1 MIACTSNNAS
11 LLRASGSRPITKPS
25 ARCAIPN
32 RAAVAR
38 PLLARRSASLT
49 GGLVGMKTAMYVRP
63 RLAVQQASVKVFA
76 SDAVSVPE
84 PQKEKSA
91 FKVVTELFSNLF
103 PVWTLLGAGVALKSP
118 ATFNFMTT
126 DYFTLGLSILMFSMG
141 ITMTIKDFKDCL
153 KQPGPIAVN
162 FLLCY
167 VMMPILAL
175 GISKAFGLSSGLLA
189 GCVLIGSINGGQ
201 ASNLCAHIAKGDVA
215 LSIIMTTAT
224 TVGVIFMTPLIAQLV
239 LGTVVPVDAV
249 GIVISTLQVVAAPVI
264 LGMTANAV
272 APDICKAVTPICPV
286 VGVVATVVL
295 VGASVAKCSTE
306 ILAAG
311 WSLQF
316 PLAILHLVGG
326 LVGYFLSKKLGYT
339 EKTSRTMAIETSM
352 KSSAFGFL
360 LASLHFSDFMVRV
373 PCAVSV
379 VWMAVVGSTMSVVWR
394 FIPIVE
400 DEQEPA
406 SA

>member
-1 MIACTSNNAS
+1 MSLQGLVSMRARPVLPAAS
-11 LLRASGSRPITKPS
+11 KEVV
-25 ARCAIPN
+25 
-32 RAAVAR
+32 AVA
-38 PLLARRSASLT
+38 
-49 GGLVGMKTAMYVRP
+49 
-63 RLAVQQASVKVFA
+63 
-76 SDAVSVPE
+76 DADIPK
-84 PQKEKSA
+84 KEGAITFKS
-91 FKVVTELFSNLF
+91 VTELFANLF
-103 PVWTLLGAGVALKSP
+103 PLWTVMGAGVALKAP

-141 ITMTIKDFKDCL
+141 ITMTLKDFKDCL

-167 VMMPILAL
+167 IMMPAL
-175 GISKAFGLSSGLLA
+175 AFGIANLFKLSPALVA

-224 TVGVIFMTPLIAQLV
+224 TVGVIFMTPLICASV

-249 GIVISTLQVVAAPVI
+249 GIMISTLQVVAAPVI
-264 LGMTANAV
+264 LGMLANAAV
-272 APDICKAVTPICPV
+272 PDVCKAVTPICPV
-286 VGVVATVVL
+286 VGVVATVIL
-295 VGASVAKCSTE
+295 VGASVAKCSAD

-316 PLAILHLVGG
+316 PLLTLHLIGG
-326 LVGYFLSKKLGYT
+326 LVGYFLTKKLGYN
-339 EKTSRTMAIETSM
+339 EKTARTTAIETSM

-379 VWMAVVGSTMSVVWR
+379 VWMAVVGSTMAVVWR
-394 FIPIVE
+394 FIPITE
-400 DEQEPA
+400 EA
-406 SA
+406 